1 MASKRKLLGDLPLFS
16 ACTSRELSRIASV
29 ARRVDAEQG
38 DVLATEGRPGRL
50 FYVIEKGTARVLVG
64 DREVARLGAGDS
76 FGEMALLDQ
85 GPRSATVV
93 AEEPMRLYVIGAEEF
108 GRLLEEVPFLTRKI
122 LRGVSNRLR
131 SAEQAPAY
139 VWNRF

>member
-1 MASKRKLLGDLPLFS
+1 MASKRNLLAELPLFS
-16 ACTSRELSRIASV
+16 AFTSRELSRVAAV

-50 FYVIEKGTARVLVG
+50 FYVIERGSARVLVG
-64 DREVARLGAGDS
+64 DREVATLGVGES
-76 FGEMALLDQ
+76 FGELALLDQ

-93 AEEPMRLYVIGAEEF
+93 AREPTSLYVIDADDF
-108 GRLLEEVPFLTRKI
+108 AKLLEDVPFLTRKI

-131 SAEQAPAY
+131 GAEDAPAY

>member
-1 MASKRKLLGDLPLFS
+1 MASKRKLLGDLPLFA

-29 ARRVDAEQG
+29 ARRVDADRG

-50 FYVIEKGTARVLVG
+50 FYVIEKGTARVMIG
-64 DREVARLGAGDS
+64 EREVARLGAGES

-93 AEEPMRLYVIGAEEF
+93 AQEPMTLYVIDATDF
-108 GRLLEEVPFLTRKI
+108 GRLLEDVPFLTRKI

-131 SAEQAPAY
+131 GAEQAPAY

>member
-16 ACTSRELSRIASV
+16 ACTSKELSRIASV
-29 ARRVDAEQG
+29 ARRVDADRG

-50 FYVIEKGTARVLVG
+50 FYVIEKGTARVLIG
-64 DREVARLGAGDS
+64 EREVARLGAGES

-93 AEEPMRLYVIGAEEF
+93 AQEAMTLYVIDANDF
-108 GRLLEEVPFLTRKI
+108 GELLEDVPFLTRKI

-131 SAEQAPAY
+131 GAEEAPAY

>member
-16 ACTSRELSRIASV
+16 ACTSRELSRVAAV
-29 ARRVDAEQG
+29 ARRVDAERG

-50 FYVIEKGTARVLVG
+50 FYVIENGSARVLIG
-64 DREVARLGAGDS
+64 DNEVATLGAGES

-93 AEEPMRLYVIGAEEF
+93 AREPMTLYVIDAQDF
-108 GRLLEEVPFLTRKI
+108 GKLLEDVPFLTRKI

-131 SAEQAPAY
+131 GAEEAPAY